1 MTERIVS
8 SMSSLVTV
16 GNYTFPLYLILMAG
30 CGAALAAA
38 GIYMLIFLLAVR
50 RFDPAAEARP
60 VRAAFP
66 VLALTWGFIIIV
78 LTCSRDASYAEPFGR
93 FLESYYQAWSSVSV
107 PQWENIVLNILLFV
121 PLGFFISGCHRKL
134 SMALPV
140 VFVCALY
147 SFAIEVYQ
155 YYSMTGI
162 AEIDDI
168 VDNTL
173 GSLIGCGLYYIARS
187 VVRFRRGPLF
197 RRILFGLTPVFICI
211 GAGTVILAAYRMKP
225 YGNFA
230 TSVLYPQKTY
240 TMYISWEVPETQM
253 EDPEKTVSGIFQT
266 HEGTEAEAFEL
277 AGQIFEA
284 FGETADDWSL
294 ESSDGVTTVAT
305 DDGRFTMKIQLNG
318 MRYTFYPTAN
328 GGDFSG
334 ISSSAATMKEARVRQ
349 ELERYGFTLPDDAAF
364 RDNSDGSYTF
374 TIYSSDDAGNLSSGK
389 FTVYFAGDVRTS
401 VQFLGIDNQVVQ
413 GNEIGEE
420 EILTPSQ
427 IRLLVRSGYF
437 QISEWN
443 QRTNPIENIK
453 IDKLSVTHG
462 TDSKGYVRDVYVL
475 RAKINNSKEYYYITI
490 PAAADENNRAAVQ
503 LAE

>member
-1 MTERIVS
+1 MIFRIVS
-8 SMSSLVTV
+8 SMGAMVTV
-16 GNYTFPLYLILMAG
+16 GNYTFPLYLLLMAG
-30 CGAALAAA
+30 CGVALAAA

-50 RFDPAAEARP
+50 RFDPSAEAHP

-66 VLALTWGFIIIV
+66 FLAVMWGIIIIV
-78 LTCSRDASYAEPFGR
+78 LTCSRDASYEEPFGR
-93 FLESYYQAWSSVSV
+93 FMESYYQAWSSASVS
-107 PQWENIVLNILLFV
+107 QWENIVLNILLFV
-121 PLGFFISGCHRKL
+121 PLGFFVSGCHRKL
-134 SMALPV
+134 SLALPV
-140 VFVCALY
+140 VFMCALY

-155 YYSMTGI
+155 YYSLTGI

-173 GSLIGCGLYYIARS
+173 GSLIGCGLYYVARS
-187 VVRFRRGPLF
+187 LLRYRHDRLV
-197 RRILFGLTPVFICI
+197 RRILLGLTPVFICV
-211 GAGTVILAAYRMKP
+211 GAGVAIRTAYRMKP

-240 TMYISWEVPETQM
+240 SMYISWEVPDTQM
-253 EDPEKTVSGIFQT
+253 EDPEQTDSAIFQT
-266 HEGTEAEAFEL
+266 HEGTEAEAFAL
-277 AGQIFEA
+277 AGEVFGN

-294 ESSDGVTTVAT
+294 ETSDGVTSVAT
-305 DDGRFTMKIQLNG
+305 DDGRYTMKIQLSG

-334 ISSSAATMKEARVRQ
+334 ISSSAATMKEAKARQ

-374 TIYSSDDAGNLSSGK
+374 SVYSRDGSGDLSSGK
-389 FTVYFAGDVRTS
+389 FTVYFSGDVRTS
-401 VQFLGIDNQVVQ
+401 VQFLGIDDQVVQ
-413 GNEIGEE
+413 GNEVGRE
-420 EILTPSQ
+420 EILTPAQ

-443 QRTNPIENIK
+443 QRTDPIENIK
-453 IDKLSVTHG
+453 IDKLSITHG

-475 RAKINNSKEYYYITI
+475 RARINNGKEYHYITI
-490 PAAADENNRAAVQ
+490 PAAAAENNRAAVQ
-503 LAE
+503 LAQ

>member
-1 MTERIVS
+1 MAERIIS

-16 GNYTFPLYLILMAG
+16 GNYTFPLYLILLAG
-30 CGAALAAA
+30 FGTALAAA

-50 RFDPAAEARP
+50 RFDPSAEAVP

-66 VLALTWGFIIIV
+66 ILAFTWGFVIVV
-78 LTCSRDASYAEPFGR
+78 LTCSRDPSYEEPFGR
-93 FLESYYQAWSSVSV
+93 FLESYYSAWTSASVS
-107 PQWENIVLNILLFV
+107 QWENIFLNIVLFV
-121 PLGFFISGCHRKL
+121 PLGFFVSGCHRKL
-134 SMALPV
+134 NLAVPV

-155 YYSMTGI
+155 YYSLTGY
-162 AEIDDI
+162 AEVDDI
-168 VDNTL
+168 VDNAF

-187 VVRFRRGPLF
+187 LLRYWHDHLL

-211 GAGTVILAAYRMKP
+211 STTAAIVTVYRTKP

-240 TMYISWEVPETQM
+240 SMYISWEVPETQM
-253 EDPEKTVSGIFQT
+253 EDPEQTVSGIFQT
-266 HEGTEAEAFEL
+266 HVGTEQEAFDL
-277 AGQIFEA
+277 AGKIFSS

-294 ESSDGVTTVAT
+294 STSDGVTTVAT
-305 DDGRFTMKIQLNG
+305 DDGRYTMEIQLNG

-334 ISSSAATMKEARVRQ
+334 ISSSAATMKETRVRS
-349 ELERYGFTLPDDAAF
+349 ELERFGFTLPDDATF

-374 TIYSSDDAGNLSSGK
+374 TVYSNDDSGNLSSGK
-389 FTVYFAGDVRTS
+389 FTVYFTGDVRTS
-401 VQFLGIDNQVVQ
+401 VQFLGVDNQIVQ

-420 EILTPSQ
+420 EILTPTQ
-427 IRLLVRSGYF
+427 IRLLVRNGYF

-443 QRTNPIENIK
+443 QRANPIENIT

-490 PAAADENNRAAVQ
+490 PAAAAENNRAAVQ
-503 LAE
+503 LTE